1 MPVYSISVADN
12 LQIPFDY
19 SCDYTKKK
27 KKHNKHQATAWK
39 GAKTEHQTH
48 YSQTNELLI

>member
-27 KKHNKHQATAWK
+27 KNAQQTPSNCMARSKKSTKHIIARQMNC
-39 GAKTEHQTH
+39 
-48 YSQTNELLI
+48 